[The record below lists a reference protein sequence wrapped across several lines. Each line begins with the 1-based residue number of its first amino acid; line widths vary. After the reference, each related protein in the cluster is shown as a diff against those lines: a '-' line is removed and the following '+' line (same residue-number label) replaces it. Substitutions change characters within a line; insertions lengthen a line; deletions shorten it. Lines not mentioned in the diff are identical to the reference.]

1 MIIKNG
7 RGYELEKEMPNTSED
22 FFNRSEV
29 TFVSSK
35 TEKTFHVLY
44 VRYFE
49 QVFTEKNAALFEGQE
64 LRLKDIMALICI
76 IQNESLLMRKRLYI
90 NTEEEFQS
98 YLNGVD
104 IRAALMAADKM
115 NRYQN
120 VPYNTVVN
128 KVKKAIHKRKS

>member
-49 QVFTEKNAALFEGQE
+49 QVFTEQNAELFAGQD
-64 LRLKDIMALICI
+64 LRLKDILALICI

-98 YLNGVD
+98 YLKGID
-104 IRAALMAADKM
+104 IRAALMAADEM
-115 NRYQN
+115 NRHQD
-120 VPYNTVVN
+120 VPYNKVVE
-128 KVKKAIHKRKS
+128 KVKNSHT

>member
-49 QVFTEKNAALFEGQE
+49 QVFTEQNAELFAGQD
-64 LRLKDIMALICI
+64 LRLKDILALICI

-90 NTEEEFQS
+90 NTEEEFRS
-98 YLNGVD
+98 YLKGID
-104 IRAALMAADKM
+104 IRAALMAADEM
-115 NRYQN
+115 NRHQN
-120 VPYNTVVN
+120 VPYNKVVE
-128 KVKKAIHKRKS
+128 KVKNSHT

>member
-1 MIIKNG
+1 
-7 RGYELEKEMPNTSED
+7 MPNTSED

-49 QVFTEKNAALFEGQE
+49 QVFTEQNAELFAGQD
-64 LRLKDIMALICI
+64 LRLKDILALICI

-98 YLNGVD
+98 YLKGID
-104 IRAALMAADKM
+104 IRAALMAADEM
-115 NRYQN
+115 NRHQD
-120 VPYNTVVN
+120 VPYNKVVE
-128 KVKKAIHKRKS
+128 KVKNSHT

>member
-49 QVFTEKNAALFEGQE
+49 QVFTEQNAELFAGQD
-64 LRLKDIMALICI
+64 LRLKDILALICI

-90 NTEEEFQS
+90 NTEEEFRS
-98 YLNGVD
+98 YLKGID
-104 IRAALMAADKM
+104 IRAALMAADEI
-115 NRYQN
+115 NRHQN
-120 VPYNTVVN
+120 VPYNKVVE
-128 KVKKAIHKRKS
+128 KVKNSHT

>member
-49 QVFTEKNAALFEGQE
+49 QVFTEQNAELFAGQD
-64 LRLKDIMALICI
+64 LRLKDILALICI

-98 YLNGVD
+98 YLKGID
-104 IRAALMAADKM
+104 IRAVLMAADEM
-115 NRYQN
+115 NRHQN
-120 VPYNTVVN
+120 VPYNKVVE
-128 KVKKAIHKRKS
+128 KVKNSHT

>member
-1 MIIKNG
+1 
-7 RGYELEKEMPNTSED
+7 MPNTSED

-49 QVFTEKNAALFEGQE
+49 QVFTEQNAELFAGQD
-64 LRLKDIMALICI
+64 LRLKDILALICI

-90 NTEEEFQS
+90 NTEEEFHS
-98 YLNGVD
+98 YLKGID
-104 IRAALMAADKM
+104 IRAALMAADEM
-115 NRYQN
+115 NRHQN
-120 VPYNTVVN
+120 VPYNKVVE
-128 KVKKAIHKRKS
+128 KVKNSHT

>member
-49 QVFTEKNAALFEGQE
+49 QVFTEQNAELFAGQD
-64 LRLKDIMALICI
+64 LRLKDILALICI
-76 IQNESLLMRKRLYI
+76 IQNESLLMRKRMYI

-98 YLNGVD
+98 YLKGID
-104 IRAALMAADKM
+104 IRAALMAADEM
-115 NRYQN
+115 NRHQN
-120 VPYNTVVN
+120 VPYNKVVE
-128 KVKKAIHKRKS
+128 KVKNSHT